1 MSMQIP
7 LASLNMNTLANLV
20 PLSAEICGCLG
31 ENVKKAGDVSLL
43 QRRYWGCL
51 RLPHRGVLDGSLYV
65 LRYDSEV

>member
-31 ENVKKAGDVSLL
+31 GNVKNAGDTLL
-43 QRRYWGCL
+43 TKGRQKEGFRRPYRVML
-51 RLPHRGVLDGSLYV
+51 NFHLHLDAN
-65 LRYDSEV
+65 